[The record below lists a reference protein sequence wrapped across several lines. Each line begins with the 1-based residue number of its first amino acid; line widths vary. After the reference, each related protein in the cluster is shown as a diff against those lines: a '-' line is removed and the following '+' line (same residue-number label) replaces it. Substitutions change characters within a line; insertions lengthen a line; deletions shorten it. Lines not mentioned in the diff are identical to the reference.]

1 MYKGENGRYGTQQR
15 IFVPSRM
22 EWKEWNGVIIY
33 EQVSAANVHQKSEEE
48 A

>member
-1 MYKGENGRYGTQQR
+1 MYKGDNGMYGTQQC
-15 IFVPSRM
+15 ISVPSRM
-22 EWKEWNGVIIY
+22 EWKEWNSVIIY